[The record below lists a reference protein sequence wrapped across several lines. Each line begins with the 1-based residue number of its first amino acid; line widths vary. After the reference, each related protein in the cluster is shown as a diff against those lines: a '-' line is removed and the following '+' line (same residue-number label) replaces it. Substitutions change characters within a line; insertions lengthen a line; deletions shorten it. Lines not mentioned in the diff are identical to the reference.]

1 MWLQDQGIDDNN
13 HGVVRVRQARE
24 LSEDGGGVGRGQG
37 IRDASEGW
45 IQRRMWRGLDNGSNE
60 YTTAAETSEEE
71 DRHEDYYKNIRCLG
85 GGY

>member
-37 IRDASEGW
+37 IRDASEGLDTTTDVAGAR
-45 IQRRMWRGLDNGSNE
+45 QRVQ
-60 YTTAAETSEEE
+60 
-71 DRHEDYYKNIRCLG
+71 
-85 GGY
+85 